1 MKPASPLSFYLRI
14 ILISLVIALFGLA
27 PHPHAAGEYLVGANQ
42 SIIRGDRLTA
52 SQDLADVAQYYPW
65 WFELNLEAGRF
76 AFQGGDSEAAIQ
88 YLESPRTISHLT
100 IDDLILLGDAYNQSD
115 DPFMAE
121 SIWKRVTELDE
132 SSLAYERLANLDLQR
147 KDYAAAVTH
156 LQKLLFLNPSK
167 LQLYYQ
173 VGSLYAAIDPIKA
186 LPFLIQAAEIDP
198 ANASQ
203 AQTLHD
209 KIRTANLMDQPA
221 YTFLIAGRQ
230 LAQWGQWELAAQAF
244 RQATVIQPA
253 YVEAWAFLGES
264 QQQIAIQDTGF
275 VTNVGLSELER
286 ALQLDANSILA
297 NTFMALYWERQEDYS
312 QAQIAMERAI
322 TSSPGDPFLY
332 TELGNIMAKAGNLP
346 AAQSAYMAAIQLTP
360 QDALFYR
367 LLAEF
372 ALQYQIQI
380 RELALPAARPA
391 VTLDPDDA
399 SSLDVMAQVML
410 MLKDYRSA
418 ERFALSALQV
428 DPTYAPACLHLGIS
442 YLYLSES
449 DLARKWLSLAK
460 TVNPGSMTASQA
472 ERMLDY
478 YFP

>member
-1 MKPASPLSFYLRI
+1 M
-14 ILISLVIALFGLA
+14 
-27 PHPHAAGEYLVGANQ
+27 N
-42 SIIRGDRLTA
+42 
-52 SQDLADVAQYYPW
+52 
-65 WFELNLEAGRF
+65 
-76 AFQGGDSEAAIQ
+76 
-88 YLESPRTISHLT
+88 
-100 IDDLILLGDAYNQSD
+100 
-115 DPFMAE
+115 
-121 SIWKRVTELDE
+121 

-186 LPFLIQAAEIDP
+186 LPFLIRAAEIDP

-209 KIRTANLMDQPA
+209 KIRTANLMDEPA
-221 YTFLIAGRQ
+221 YTFLVTGRQ
-230 LAQWGQWELAAQAF
+230 LAQWGQWELAAEAF
-244 RQATVIQPA
+244 RQATLTQPE
-253 YVEAWAFLGES
+253 YVEAWAFLGKS

-275 VTNVGLSELER
+275 VSKVGLLELER

-312 QAQIAMERAI
+312 QAQIVMEHAI

-332 TELGNIMAKAGNLP
+332 TELGNILAKAGNLP
-346 AAQSAYMAAIQLTP
+346 AAQSAYVAAIQLTP
-360 QDALFYR
+360 QECSFLSPAGGICT
-367 LLAEF
+367 AVP
-372 ALQYQIQI
+372 IQI
-380 RELALPAARPA
+380 RELALPAARQA

-410 MLKDYRSA
+410 MLKDYHSA
-418 ERFALSALQV
+418 ERFALSALQA
-428 DPTYAPACLHLGIS
+428 DPTYAPAYLHLGIS

-449 DLARKWLSLAK
+449 ALARKWLSLAE
-460 TVNPGSMTASQA
+460 TVNPGSLTASQA